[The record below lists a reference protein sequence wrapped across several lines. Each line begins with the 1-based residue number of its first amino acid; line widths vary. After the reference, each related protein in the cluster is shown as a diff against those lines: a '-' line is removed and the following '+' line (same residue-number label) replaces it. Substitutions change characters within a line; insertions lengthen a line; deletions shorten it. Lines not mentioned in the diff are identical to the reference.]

1 MRVILAFVAA
11 LLSALL
17 CGCAG
22 LSHAHGPEP
31 EERGIGSWGGYG
43 PRLDVV
49 CEFRYYVIQPD
60 LSEHPGVGAVPPS
73 VHVVAQSRDTLRCSI
88 SEPWRLL
95 SHPDTNLVYDVPGF
109 VLQVIAP
116 KNYVGKILT
125 AHFDG
130 PLASGDPF
138 KAFAPGKRYR
148 LNVPQDAPGNPEF
161 RLCF

>member
-1 MRVILAFVAA
+1 MRVILALVAVF
-11 LLSALL
+11 LSALL

-22 LSHAHGPEP
+22 PFHAEGPEP
-31 EERGIGSWGGYG
+31 EERGIGSWGYV

-73 VHVVAQSRDTLRCSI
+73 VDVVTQTRDTLRCSI

-95 SHPDTNLVYDVPGF
+95 SRPDTNLVYDVRGF

-116 KNYVGKILT
+116 ENAAGKILT

-148 LNVPQDAPGNPEF
+148 LNVPQDALGNAAF